1 MTVSIKQFQGFKKII
16 LTTDFS
22 DPSDNASSYAFS
34 MAKHY
39 DATLHI
45 VHVVDTSCG
54 DEDLDLPSLALEKE
68 MVDLAE
74 AMLEKKFSRRL
85 HKLPKHKTV
94 VLLGIPHEM
103 IIDYAKKIKADLI
116 VMGTYGKSGLGRVLL
131 GSTTER
137 VMRRVHCPV
146 LPIHHEPS

>member
-1 MTVSIKQFQGFKKII
+1 MSIKQFRGFKEII

-22 DPSDNASSYAFS
+22 EPSDNASFYAFS
-34 MAKHY
+34 MAKQY

-54 DEDLDLPSLALEKE
+54 DEDLDIPSLALEKE
-68 MVDLAE
+68 MVDLAK
-74 AMLEKKFSRRL
+74 AKLEKKFSKRL
-85 HKLPKHKTV
+85 HKLPKHKMV
-94 VLLGIPHEM
+94 VLMGTPHEM
-103 IIDYAKKIKADLI
+103 IIDYAKKIQADLVI
-116 VMGTYGKSGLGRVLL
+116 MGTYGKSGLGHVLL